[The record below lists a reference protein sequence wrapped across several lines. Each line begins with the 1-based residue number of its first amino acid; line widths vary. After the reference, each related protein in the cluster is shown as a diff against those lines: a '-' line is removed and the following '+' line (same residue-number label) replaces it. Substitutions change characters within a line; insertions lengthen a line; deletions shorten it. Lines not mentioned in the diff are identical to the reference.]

1 MLEGIAQQ
9 ILPTSTGFAA
19 RQTLAVLRKRN
30 LNVAPMLH
38 RVGLSERAFDDTE
51 SRISANAQAKLLEY
65 AAEELGDSAFG
76 VHLAQQANLRE
87 RRIAILRHVRCKTLG
102 EAVPLYARY
111 CRIVTEG
118 VRLKTRQNQNDTVIE
133 ASFVGLSPHQFRQN
147 VEFLLAVNLK
157 GMRENAG
164 RNVRPINVRFA
175 HLRTSNLREFERFFG
190 CPIEYGFS
198 SDPWSFSNETLA
210 MPHLFEDS
218 YLLATL
224 QPFCDQAAKERNT
237 HRDPTVFSREPIA
250 EAASARQ
257 SQQISRGRGGGDER
271 ANIVS

>member
-1 MLEGIAQQ
+1 M
-9 ILPTSTGFAA
+9 
-19 RQTLAVLRKRN
+19 
-30 LNVAPMLH
+30 
-38 RVGLSERAFDDTE
+38 
-51 SRISANAQAKLLEY
+51 
-65 AAEELGDSAFG
+65 
-76 VHLAQQANLRE
+76 
-87 RRIAILRHVRCKTLG
+87 
-102 EAVPLYARY
+102 
-111 CRIVTEG
+111 
-118 VRLKTRQNQNDTVIE
+118 IE
-133 ASFVGLSPHQFRQN
+133 ASFVGLSRHQFRQN

-198 SDPWSFSNETLA
+198 SDQWSFSNETLA